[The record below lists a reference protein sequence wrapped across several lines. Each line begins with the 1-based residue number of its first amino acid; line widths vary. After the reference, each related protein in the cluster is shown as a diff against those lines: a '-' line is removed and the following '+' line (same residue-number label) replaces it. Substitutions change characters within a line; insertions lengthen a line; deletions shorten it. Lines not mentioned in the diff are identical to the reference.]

1 MSQVKKITAVSV
13 LSQGSKILERTFFNQ
28 MNILFESKF
37 SPHLT
42 GFRKNCS
49 TQNTFLITIEKRK
62 CPLHKGKKVVTLFM
76 DLSKVFVTLNHNL
89 LLGKLN
95 AYDFSINAIKFVPS
109 YLWERFQ
116 RVNINNFSE

>member
-1 MSQVKKITAVSV
+1 
-13 LSQGSKILERTFFNQ
+13 

-42 GFRKNCS
+42 GFRKNRS

-62 CPLHKGKKVVTLFM
+62 CPLHKDKKVGTLFM